1 VGRRLLEIKHES
13 FYGSGKTARSVFAKE
28 LVILAGRNA
37 GATVTALSEL
47 IGLDPSTVNRRHD
60 AATLRVRSS
69 RELQE
74 LLEKALMH

>member
-47 IGLDPSTVNRRHD
+47 IGLDPFDRQPTPRRGNT
-60 AATLRVRSS
+60 ASA
-69 RELQE
+69 
-74 LLEKALMH
+74 